1 LKTRRAHVKHH
12 KILARVYA
20 AGNHI
25 GNTMTTQPSNTANA
39 APAARPPVPGA
50 ARKVAGYH
58 AHVYF
63 DAQTLEQARALCTEA
78 AARFPLKMGRVHEKP
93 VGPHPDW
100 SCQLAFRAGL
110 FEEIIVWLAM
120 HRAGLVVFIHP
131 VTGNDLI
138 DHRDYAIWMG
148 AVRPLD
154 LSVLSGKDEPVSY
167 EF

>member
-1 LKTRRAHVKHH
+1 
-12 KILARVYA
+12 
-20 AGNHI
+20 
-25 GNTMTTQPSNTANA
+25 M
-39 APAARPPVPGA
+39 
-50 ARKVAGYH
+50 
-58 AHVYF
+58 
-63 DAQTLEQARALCTEA
+63 CTEA
-78 AARFPLKMGRVHEKP
+78 ATRFPLKMGRVHEKP

-110 FEEIIVWLAM
+110 FEEITVWLAM

-154 LSVLSGKDEPVSY
+154 LSVLSDRDEPISY
-167 EF
+167 EL